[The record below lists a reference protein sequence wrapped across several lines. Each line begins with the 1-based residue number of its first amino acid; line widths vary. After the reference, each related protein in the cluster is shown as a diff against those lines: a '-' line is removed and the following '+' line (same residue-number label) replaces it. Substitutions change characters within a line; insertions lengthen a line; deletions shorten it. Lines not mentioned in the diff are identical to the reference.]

1 MVGLNMKRD
10 DLGHNCALKGIRG
23 NSTRL
28 QRGTHANYSNRGGFG
43 FDFGEKEIYLAVL
56 EIEGVNAIR

>member
-1 MVGLNMKRD
+1 
-10 DLGHNCALKGIRG
+10 LKGIRG

-28 QRGTHANYSNRGGFG
+28 QRGTHANESNRGGFG